1 MIHFD
6 IFTLFPG
13 MFDGLFADSILKRAQ
28 EAGVLSVA
36 LHNIRDYA
44 EGRHRVTDDTP
55 YGGGGGMVMKPEPI
69 CRAVETVLNQAPG
82 WRFEPASFEPP
93 SLEPPS
99 IEPVSLEPESL
110 EPESLEPVS
119 LEPASLEP
127 ASLEL
132 VSLEPASLEREAEEL
147 PDQPPVALEPLLP
160 AEVPI
165 ILLTPQG
172 RTFTQKVAEELA
184 GHKRIALI
192 CGRYEGVDERVR
204 THLVTDEISIGDFV
218 ISGGELAAAIV
229 VDAVTRLQ
237 PGALGCEMGAFEDS
251 FATGLLEYPQFT
263 RPAAFRGEGIPEV
276 LASGDHAKVA
286 RWRREQALLR
296 TWQRRPDLLDSAPLS
311 APDRA
316 FLARLEVEA
325 AAQASQAAGA
335 GDQLDPPPA

>member
-1 MIHFD
+1 
-6 IFTLFPG
+6 
-13 MFDGLFADSILKRAQ
+13 
-28 EAGVLSVA
+28 
-36 LHNIRDYA
+36 
-44 EGRHRVTDDTP
+44 
-55 YGGGGGMVMKPEPI
+55 
-69 CRAVETVLNQAPG
+69 
-82 WRFEPASFEPP
+82 
-93 SLEPPS
+93 
-99 IEPVSLEPESL
+99 
-110 EPESLEPVS
+110 
-119 LEPASLEP
+119 
-127 ASLEL
+127 
-132 VSLEPASLEREAEEL
+132 
-147 PDQPPVALEPLLP
+147 
-160 AEVPI
+160 VPI

-263 RPAAFRGEGIPEV
+263 RPAAFRGEGVPEI

-316 FLARLEVEA
+316 FLARLAAEA

-335 GDQLDPPPA
+335 GDQLDPLPA

>member
-1 MIHFD
+1 
-6 IFTLFPG
+6 

-28 EAGVLSVA
+28 EARVLSVA

-44 EGRHRVTDDTP
+44 AGRHRVTDDTP

-69 CRAVETVLNQAPG
+69 CRAVEMVLNQAPG
-82 WRFEPASFEPP
+82 WHFEPASFEPA
-93 SLEPPS
+93 LF
-99 IEPVSLEPESL
+99 
-110 EPESLEPVS
+110 
-119 LEPASLEP
+119 
-127 ASLEL
+127 
-132 VSLEPASLEREAEEL
+132 EL
-147 PDQPPVALEPLLP
+147 PDQPPAASEKIVPP
-160 AEVPI
+160 DVPI

-172 RTFTQKVAEELA
+172 RTFTQKVAEDLA

-204 THLVTDEISIGDFV
+204 THLVTDELSIGDFV

-251 FATGLLEYPQFT
+251 FATGLLEYPQYT
-263 RPAAFRGEGIPEV
+263 RPAAFRGEGVPEI

-311 APDRA
+311 APDRD
-316 FLARLEVEA
+316 FLARLEAEA
-325 AAQASQAAGA
+325 AAQASQEVGA

>member
-13 MFDGLFADSILKRAQ
+13 MFDGLFADSILKRAL
-28 EAGVLSVA
+28 EAGVLSVG

-69 CRAVETVLNQAPG
+69 CRAVEMVLNQAPG
-82 WRFEPASFEPP
+82 WRFGPAPFELASFEPAP
-93 SLEPPS
+93 FEPAPF
-99 IEPVSLEPESL
+99 EPAPF
-110 EPESLEPVS
+110 
-119 LEPASLEP
+119 EPASE
-127 ASLEL
+127 
-132 VSLEPASLEREAEEL
+132 EA
-147 PDQPPVALEPLLP
+147 PDQPPAAPESILPLD
-160 AEVPI
+160 VPI

-204 THLVTDEISIGDFV
+204 THLVTDELSIGDFV

-263 RPAAFRGEGIPEV
+263 RPAAFRGEGVPEI

-311 APDRA
+311 AADRA
-316 FLARLEVEA
+316 FLTRLDAEA
-325 AAQASQAAGA
+325 AAQALQTAGT
-335 GDQLDPPPA
+335 GDLLDPPPA

>member
-1 MIHFD
+1 VIHFD

-44 EGRHRVTDDTP
+44 AGRHRVTDDTP

-69 CRAVETVLNQAPG
+69 CRAVETVLNQRPG
-82 WRFEPASFEPP
+82 WRFESDA
-93 SLEPPS
+93 
-99 IEPVSLEPESL
+99 
-110 EPESLEPVS
+110 
-119 LEPASLEP
+119 EPA
-127 ASLEL
+127 
-132 VSLEPASLEREAEEL
+132 
-147 PDQPPVALEPLLP
+147 DQPAAAPEPILPLDVPV
-160 AEVPI
+160 
-165 ILLTPQG
+165 ILLSPQG

-184 GHKRIALI
+184 EHKRIALI

-204 THLVTDEISIGDFV
+204 THLVTDELSIGDFV

-251 FATGLLEYPQFT
+251 FATGLLEYPQYT
-263 RPAAFRGEGIPEV
+263 RPAAFRGEGIPEI
-276 LASGDHAKVA
+276 LTSGDHAKVA

-311 APDRA
+311 AADRA
-316 FLARLEVEA
+316 FLARLEAEA
-325 AAQASQAAGA
+325 VAQASQAAGA
-335 GDQLDPPPA
+335 GDPFAPPSG

>member
-1 MIHFD
+1 VIHFD

-44 EGRHRVTDDTP
+44 AGRHRVTDDTP

-69 CRAVETVLNQAPG
+69 CRAVEMVLNQEPG
-82 WRFEPASFEPP
+82 WRIEPASDEP
-93 SLEPPS
+93 
-99 IEPVSLEPESL
+99 
-110 EPESLEPVS
+110 
-119 LEPASLEP
+119 
-127 ASLEL
+127 
-132 VSLEPASLEREAEEL
+132 
-147 PDQPPVALEPLLP
+147 PDQPPVAPESILP
-160 AEVPI
+160 PDVPI

-172 RTFTQKVAEELA
+172 RTFNQKVAEELA

-263 RPAAFRGEGIPEV
+263 RPAAFRGEGVPEI

-316 FLARLEVEA
+316 FLARLEAEA
-325 AAQASQAAGA
+325 AAPASQAAGA
-335 GDQLDPPPA
+335 GDQPDPPPA

>member
-13 MFDGLFADSILKRAQ
+13 MFDGIFTDSILKRAQ

-69 CRAVETVLNQAPG
+69 SRAVETVLSREPG
-82 WRFEPASFEPP
+82 WRFQPTSGDP
-93 SLEPPS
+93 S
-99 IEPVSLEPESL
+99 
-110 EPESLEPVS
+110 
-119 LEPASLEP
+119 
-127 ASLEL
+127 
-132 VSLEPASLEREAEEL
+132 
-147 PDQPPVALEPLLP
+147 DQPPMALDPILPLD
-160 AEVPI
+160 VPI
-165 ILLTPQG
+165 ILLSPQG

-184 GHKRIALI
+184 GHRRIALI

-204 THLVTDEISIGDFV
+204 TNLVTDEISIGDFV

-251 FATGLLEYPQFT
+251 FATGLLEYPQYT
-263 RPAAFRGEGIPEV
+263 RPAAFRGEGIPEI

-296 TWQRRPDLLDSAPLS
+296 TWQRRPDLLNSAPLS
-311 APDRA
+311 AADRA
-316 FLARLEVEA
+316 FLARLEAEA
-325 AAQASQAAGA
+325 AVQKSQEPGGGDQAATKAA
-335 GDQLDPPPA
+335 GLRL

>member
-13 MFDGLFADSILKRAQ
+13 MFDGLFADSILKRAV

-44 EGRHRVTDDTP
+44 AGRHRVTDDTP
-55 YGGGGGMVMKPEPI
+55 YGGGGGMVMKPDPI

-82 WRFEPASFEPP
+82 WRFEPTEP
-93 SLEPPS
+93 SE
-99 IEPVSLEPESL
+99 
-110 EPESLEPVS
+110 
-119 LEPASLEP
+119 
-127 ASLEL
+127 
-132 VSLEPASLEREAEEL
+132 
-147 PDQPPVALEPLLP
+147 QPPAAPELLLP
-160 AEVPI
+160 LDVPI
-165 ILLTPQG
+165 ILLSPQG

-184 GHKRIALI
+184 EHRRIALI
-192 CGRYEGVDERVR
+192 CGRYEGVDDRVR
-204 THLVTDEISIGDFV
+204 TNLVTDEISIGDYV

-237 PGALGCEMGAFEDS
+237 PGALGSEMGAFEDS
-251 FATGLLEYPQFT
+251 FATGLLEYPQYT
-263 RPAAFRGEGIPEV
+263 RPAAFRGEAVPEV

-311 APDRA
+311 AADRA
-316 FLARLEVEA
+316 FLVRLEAEA
-325 AAQASQAAGA
+325 AAKASQVAGA
-335 GDQLDPPPA
+335 GDQPDVPAT